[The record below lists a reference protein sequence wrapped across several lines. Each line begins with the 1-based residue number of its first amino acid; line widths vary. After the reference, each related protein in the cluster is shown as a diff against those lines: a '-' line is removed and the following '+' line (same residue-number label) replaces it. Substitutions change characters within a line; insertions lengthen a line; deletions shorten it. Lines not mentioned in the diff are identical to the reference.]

1 LALVEI
7 KMATRKRAATSES
20 GAYMSQYD
28 VEVEKK
34 LAAIEA
40 RLDAIEANLNNAPES
55 SGGDDARLNK
65 LIAKLNTCAAITEYF
80 PKGEDGVRRIDI

>member
-1 LALVEI
+1 
-7 KMATRKRAATSES
+7 MATRKRAATSES

-34 LAAIEA
+34 LTAIEA
-40 RLDAIEANLNNAPES
+40 RLDAIEAKLNNAPES

>member
-28 VEVEKK
+28 QEVEAK
-34 LAAIEA
+34 LSAIEA
-40 RLDAIEANLNNAPES
+40 RLDAIEAKLNSASAS
-55 SGGDDARLNK
+55 SGGDDSRLDK
-65 LIAKLNTCAAITEYF
+65 LVAKLNTCAAVTEYF

>member
-1 LALVEI
+1 
-7 KMATRKRAATSES
+7 MATRKRTTSES

-40 RLDAIEANLNNAPES
+40 RLAELETAVAGLKSAPAPAA
-55 SGGDDARLNK
+55 GGSDARLDA
-65 LIAKLNTCAAITEYF
+65 LISKLNTVESVTEYF
-80 PKGEDGVRRIDI
+80 PKGKDGVRRIDV